1 MDKKEVQQLKT
12 KPSEEL
18 TKMLAEQREKLW
30 TLKEGILNGKIKNVK
45 EMRTVRKDIA
55 RIMTFLGFNQK
66 ANNGTK

>member
-30 TLKEGILNGKIKNVK
+30 TLKEGILNGK
-45 EMRTVRKDIA
+45 
-55 RIMTFLGFNQK
+55 
-66 ANNGTK
+66 

>member
-66 ANNGTK
+66 ANH